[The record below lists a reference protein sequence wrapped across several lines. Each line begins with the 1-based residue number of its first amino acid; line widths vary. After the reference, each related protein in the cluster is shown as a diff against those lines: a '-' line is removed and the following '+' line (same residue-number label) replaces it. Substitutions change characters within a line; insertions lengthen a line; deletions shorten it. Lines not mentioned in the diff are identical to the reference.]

1 MAEKPVRRVG
11 SARKPAPPA
20 PPAAPAAPPAP
31 AGAPVGF
38 PAELPEGV
46 RNFLGQ
52 SGVDPAS
59 LGSIAA
65 AKPEGPEFIPAGTVY
80 TDFELEGL
88 KKLNIDPKKPVPTD
102 IAQQIAAHQAAM
114 AGPVPYHPDVKMDHV
129 LQVPTP
135 VDISKAPPEKVRS
148 AAEALD
154 SFAKIMKPGINPA
167 DPSPRA
173 ASAPTPQ
180 PRPQQGGVEFVDD
193 LSPGGRTTA
202 PPQPPAHPAQPP
214 TPTATGSA
222 LPPSAASPPEGAG
235 GLLHPAECP
244 HCGFDLKKNDDTP
257 ITDVDKVNFVQAVLG
272 GQRFRQERLLFGG
285 QLKLV
290 FRSLT
295 SKEVDM
301 AFRQIV
307 VDAQTDLKN
316 RLVNDTPFYWRNL
329 MTYRMLM
336 SIEKVESDVNGAI
349 EVPPIE
355 EIESDPPKFPD
366 TKLVEV
372 FDTLIEQ
379 VCPTEQL
386 RSIIGHA
393 YNEFQAVCD
402 KLQVMAESPDFW
414 KAIG

>member
-1 MAEKPVRRVG
+1 MADKPIRRVG
-11 SARKPAPPA
+11 SAKKPS
-20 PPAAPAAPPAP
+20 PPAAPAAPVPPPPPTSLPA
-31 AGAPVGF
+31 GF

-46 RNFLGQ
+46 INFLGQ

-59 LGSIAA
+59 LGGVVGPA
-65 AKPEGPEFIPAGTVY
+65 PQGPEFIPAGTVY

-88 KKLNIDPKKPVPTD
+88 KKLNVDPKKPVPTD
-102 IAQQIAAHQAAM
+102 IAQQIAAHQRALE
-114 AGPVPYHPDVKMDHV
+114 GPVPYHPDVKMDHV
-129 LQVPTP
+129 LKAPLP
-135 VDISKAPPEKVRS
+135 VDISKAPPDKVRS
-148 AAEALD
+148 AAEAID
-154 SFAKIMKPGINPA
+154 AFAKIMRPGANPV

-173 ASAPTPQ
+173 ASAPSPQ
-180 PRPQQGGVEFVDD
+180 PRPQQGVVEFVDD

-202 PPQPPAHPAQPP
+202 PPQPPAQPAYTPS
-214 TPTATGSA
+214 PTAAGSA
-222 LPPSAASPPEGAG
+222 LPPRVASPPEGAG
-235 GLLHPAECP
+235 GLLHPVECP
-244 HCGFDLKKNDDTP
+244 HCGFDLKKQDDTP
-257 ITDVDKVNFVQAVLG
+257 ITDLDKLNFVQSVLG

-295 SKEVDM
+295 SREVDM

-307 VDAQTDLKN
+307 VDAQSDLKN

-329 MTYRMLM
+329 MTYRMIM
-336 SIEKVESDVNGAI
+336 SIEKIESDVNGTI

-372 FDTLIEQ
+372 FDAVIEQ

-402 KLQVMAESPDFW
+402 KLQVMAENPDFW